1 MKSKIFIFISI
12 AIAAFPLL
20 TILIMSLPWLLM
32 GFYFYI
38 IPSPPKPEITY
49 SEFPYKLVYEI
60 DGERFE
66 YEDILICEFDGF
78 RAGENDFKKYRIW
91 TSKTKSGNKR
101 IILYT
106 DDNIEIFYSSGL
118 RGSSI
123 AGACMGDN
131 ERYNFGVNPVFPNA
145 WYTDKNTWYTDEF
158 DDEKTRAYIISAED
172 LMRKYKIKL
181 VSWEMAPP
189 IKNKFIE

>member
-1 MKSKIFIFISI
+1 
-12 AIAAFPLL
+12 
-20 TILIMSLPWLLM
+20 
-32 GFYFYI
+32 
-38 IPSPPKPEITY
+38 
-49 SEFPYKLVYEI
+49 
-60 DGERFE
+60 
-66 YEDILICEFDGF
+66 
-78 RAGENDFKKYRIW
+78 
-91 TSKTKSGNKR
+91 
-101 IILYT
+101 
-106 DDNIEIFYSSGL
+106 
-118 RGSSI
+118 
-123 AGACMGDN
+123 MGDN